1 MVNILWFNQVTMDNV
16 AQVGGKGASLGEMV
30 QNNFPVPNGFV
41 VTSEAY
47 FNFVK
52 STGIQQQI
60 IQKIDAIDVES
71 TAVLE
76 NVAKEVRLL
85 IRRTPMPYE
94 VKLEI
99 ITNYQRLNQ
108 EENDSAATLVAVR
121 SSATAEDLPDASFA
135 GQQET
140 YLNIMGN
147 EELLQAVQKCWA
159 SLFTARAVYYR
170 KKQGFNTEGVG
181 LCAVIQKM
189 VQSDVSGVM
198 FTADPN
204 GDETKIIIEAGFGL
218 GETVV
223 SGSITPDNYV
233 VNKETLALENKKI
246 NHQTFMLV
254 RDSGKNTEINLGE
267 SKATMQKLED
277 DKIIALAKIGKRIED
292 HYAKPMDVEWAMEK
306 NELYIVQARPI
317 TTLKAKEVS
326 EEEAKEK
333 EQEKEELQEKQDSGE
348 KALLTGLPA
357 SPGIISGIVKVVPSI
372 DDIVKVNSG
381 DILVTKMTSPSWVPV
396 MKKAAGII
404 TDEGGRTCHAAIV
417 SRELGIP
424 CIVGTS
430 RATID
435 LKDGQEVTLDGYNG
449 KVFGGKTK
457 IEHEEKV
464 VEVLKDN
471 EIDQIEKMLEREIE
485 LKTVAPNVKD
495 KVIAVEREFGKKK
508 FDSMSDAE
516 KKKEEKEI
524 LDILKDLGVK
534 VKVNV
539 ALPDAAE
546 KAAAT
551 NAFGVGLL
559 RAEHMITSSGMH
571 PAEFIRQGKEVEL
584 KNKVKEG
591 IKLVAE
597 KFEGPVWFR
606 TFDARSDEFR
616 ELAGGEK
623 ELNEDNPML
632 GWHGIRRDIESPAMF
647 KAQLLAIKELRQSGL
662 KNVGIMLPFVQSIEE
677 VMKAKA
683 LAKEVGLQSEVDFGV
698 MIETPAS
705 VWIIDEII
713 PLVKF
718 VSFGTND
725 LTQLTLGMDRNNE
738 KVQKDFTELH
748 PAILREMEY
757 VIKKCKK
764 AGVITSICGQA
775 ASNPEMVKK
784 LVWFG
789 IDSVSA
795 NIDAVENIRNIVMLE
810 EKKSILEAVKNSEH
824 KSFIQKL
831 LGK

>member
-60 IQKIDAIDVES
+60 IQKIDAINVES

-85 IRRTPMPYE
+85 IRKTPMPYE

-99 ITNYQRLNQ
+99 ITNYQKLNQ
-108 EENDSAATLVAVR
+108 KENDGAATLVAVR

-204 GDETKIIIEAGFGL
+204 GDESKIIIEAGFGL

-233 VNKETLALENKKI
+233 VNKETLALEAKKV

-277 DKIIALAKIGKRIED
+277 DKIIALAEIGKRIED

-326 EEEAKEK
+326 EEEAKEEEEEK
-333 EQEKEELQEKQDSGE
+333 EQLQEKQDSGE
-348 KALLTGLPA
+348 QALLTGLSA
-357 SPGIISGIVKVVPSI
+357 SPGIITGIVKVVPSI

-424 CIVGTS
+424 CVVGTS

-435 LKDGQEVTLDGYNG
+435 LHDGQEVTLDGYNG

-464 VEVLKDN
+464 IEVLKDN
-471 EIDQIEKMLEREIE
+471 EIDEIEKMLEKEIK
-485 LKTVAPNVKD
+485 LKTVATQLKD
-495 KVIAVEREFGKKK
+495 KVIAVEKEFGKKK
-508 FDSMSDAE
+508 FDSMSE
-516 KKKEEKEI
+516 EEQEKEEREI
-524 LDILKDLGVK
+524 LDILKDMSVK

-551 NAFGVGLL
+551 NAYGVGLL

-571 PAEFIRQGKEVEL
+571 PAEFIRQGKDVEL

-616 ELAGGEK
+616 ELTGGEK

-677 VMKAKA
+677 VVKAKA

-713 PLVKF
+713 PHVKF
-718 VSFGTND
+718 ISFGTND

-764 AGVITSICGQA
+764 AGVITSI
-775 ASNPEMVKK
+775 
-784 LVWFG
+784 
-789 IDSVSA
+789 
-795 NIDAVENIRNIVMLE
+795 
-810 EKKSILEAVKNSEH
+810 
-824 KSFIQKL
+824 
-831 LGK
+831 